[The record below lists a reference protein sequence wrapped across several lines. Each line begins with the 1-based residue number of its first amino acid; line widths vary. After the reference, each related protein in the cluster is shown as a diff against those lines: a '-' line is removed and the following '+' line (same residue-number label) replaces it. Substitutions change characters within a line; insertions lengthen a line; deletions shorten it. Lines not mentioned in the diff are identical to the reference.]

1 MTSFQVTLWRDLPAL
16 VVARDGTEEA
26 KVPLPP
32 RFAEAIDEAAMR
44 LGAVGGDDYLAGWR
58 REPWTDADGS
68 PAEVAAAVAL
78 RLETEWS
85 PNRVTAYLAA
95 LGEAGAASS

>member
-16 VVARDGTEEA
+16 VVARDATEEA

-58 REPWTDADGS
+58 REPGTDADGS
-68 PAEVAAAVAL
+68 AAEVAADVAR
-78 RLETEWS
+78 RLEEQWS
-85 PNRVTAYLAA
+85 PERLAAYLDA
-95 LGEAGAASS
+95 LGDARSGAP